1 MPDRARD
8 FLEHVSD
15 WWVLILALV
24 AGSGAVAEARYQVA
38 QNAKDIKEIKSAGF
52 MTMNT
57 CILNQNAC
65 KGLQCLQHGQY
76 KEDIIKLTRL
86 VEHVSTKVDQ
96 NYDKTI
102 RAGNEN
108 RKEFMDKIDDTMG
121 RIFGLVAKRPEDR
134 M

>member
-1 MPDRARD
+1 MPDRAKD
-8 FLEHVSD
+8 FLEHIVD

-24 AGSGAVAEARYQVA
+24 AGSGAVAETRYQVA
-38 QNAKDIKEIKSAGF
+38 QNSKDIKEIKSKDYITKNDCVF
-52 MTMNT
+52 
-57 CILNQNAC
+57 NQGSC
-65 KGLQCLQHGQY
+65 KSVQCLKHGQY
-76 KEDIIKLTRL
+76 KEDIVKLTRL
-86 VEHVSTKVDQ
+86 IEHVADKVDQ

-102 RAGNEN
+102 RAGNDN